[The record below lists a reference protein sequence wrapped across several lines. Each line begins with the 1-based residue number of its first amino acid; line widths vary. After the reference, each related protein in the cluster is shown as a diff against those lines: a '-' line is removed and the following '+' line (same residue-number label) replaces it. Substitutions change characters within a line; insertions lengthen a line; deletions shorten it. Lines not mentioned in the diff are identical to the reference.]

1 MSRHKHRRQSIEH
14 QRQQARRKR
23 RPHAPNAP
31 NTPSISTSTSTI
43 SADLIERR
51 QTQGA
56 VTRSQ

>member
-23 RPHAPNAP
+23 RPHAPN
-31 NTPSISTSTSTI
+31 TPSISTSTI
-43 SADLIERR
+43 SADLIDRR